1 MEEWKTYKIK
11 DISKVNL
18 SQYSLK
24 EGWEEIAY
32 LDTGSITENRIDSI
46 QTFILPCDDFPSRA
60 RRKVRHNDILFSTV
74 RPNQRHYGILKNPPE
89 NLLVSTGFAVITV
102 DPALA
107 DADFVYFYLTQTE
120 LIDFLQ
126 GVAEQSVSAYPSLK
140 SSDIEDLEIVLPSLA
155 EQKRIASI
163 LSSLD
168 NKIALNVRINHNLEE
183 QAQALYKSWFV
194 DFVPFM
200 DERFV
205 DSELGKI
212 PEGWHVGTL
221 SELGDIVAGGTP
233 SKAKPEYYTNNG
245 IAWLTPKDL
254 SVKCIKYTSRGE
266 TDITE
271 EGYKNSSAKL
281 MPRGSIL
288 FSSRA
293 PIGYITIAKGDIC
306 TNQGFKS
313 VVPRYAGT
321 GYLYYWLR
329 EHTDAI
335 ESQASGSTFKE
346 ASGSLMKSFP
356 AIIPDKNV
364 LDSFEK
370 ELAPILNEQEILEE
384 QIYHAEQIRDS
395 LLPRMMSGELVITC

>member
-183 QAQALYKSWFV
+183 QVRALYKSWFV
-194 DFVPFM
+194 DFEPFRD
-200 DERFV
+200 DEFV
-205 DSELGKI
+205 ESEMGMI
-212 PEGWHVGTL
+212 PSSCHIQRLQDLCDVVTKGT
-221 SELGDIVAGGTP
+221 TP
-233 SKAKPEYYTNNG
+233 TN
-245 IAWLTPKDL
+245 
-254 SVKCIKYTSRGE
+254 
-266 TDITE
+266 
-271 EGYKNSSAKL
+271 
-281 MPRGSIL
+281 
-288 FSSRA
+288 
-293 PIGYITIAKGDIC
+293 
-306 TNQGFKS
+306 
-313 VVPRYAGT
+313 
-321 GYLYYWLR
+321 
-329 EHTDAI
+329 I
-335 ESQASGSTFKE
+335 E
-346 ASGSLMKSFP
+346 
-356 AIIPDKNV
+356 
-364 LDSFEK
+364 
-370 ELAPILNEQEILEE
+370 
-384 QIYHAEQIRDS
+384 R
-395 LLPRMMSGELVITC
+395 

>member
-183 QAQALYKSWFV
+183 QVQDRFNALIAGDNGAGYCQLSDIIDVNPTRKLSKNAIARCVEMSYLSTNGSFPLGWEFKAYNGGMKFINGDTIMARITPCLENGKVAYVNFLDSNEVGFGSTEYIVLRSKEGVPMELSYFLARNPEFV
-194 DFVPFM
+194 EYAVKNM
-200 DERFV
+200 NGSSGRQRV
-205 DSELGKI
+205 SGDS
-212 PEGWHVGTL
+212 
-221 SELGDIVAGGTP
+221 
-233 SKAKPEYYTNNG
+233 
-245 IAWLTPKDL
+245 
-254 SVKCIKYTSRGE
+254 
-266 TDITE
+266 
-271 EGYKNSSAKL
+271 
-281 MPRGSIL
+281 
-288 FSSRA
+288 
-293 PIGYITIAKGDIC
+293 IAKYIIPVMTSDSI
-306 TNQGFKS
+306 QSFSKIA
-313 VVPRYAGT
+313 R
-321 GYLYYWLR
+321 
-329 EHTDAI
+329 
-335 ESQASGSTFKE
+335 AS
-346 ASGSLMKSFP
+346 M
-356 AIIPDKNV
+356 AIIRKNC
-364 LDSFEK
+364 FENRSLVQTRDTLLSALMRC
-370 ELAPILNEQEILEE
+370 ELLYNN
-384 QIYHAEQIRDS
+384 
-395 LLPRMMSGELVITC
+395 